1 MRFRI
6 PNRQLRGAGRGKDVV
21 KGVGAAAMT
30 AHYTLRNFVRQ
41 ASRVLLSQYL
51 RDRDIGLGFDIDSL
65 KPRDID
71 PIIEAMNL
79 LHEECRA
86 GLDKDF
92 TTITSLAD
100 QAGTQQI
107 LQEADFQAARI
118 EDELRMQD
126 GFLNKSFW
134 TFLHSWPVFEGA
146 SRFAMPSL
154 RGRYWKRRL
163 PLAGTRDVDLA
174 SKVPVLENALSR
186 YFLHEEGRGK
196 ACKIEYHPRP
206 PLHAFHAFPE
216 DFSASPLA
224 WSRAGLGPHPYRPAF
239 EVVFVY
245 NEDASALDI
254 YFEGG
259 KPTIERLWRLF
270 AEQVFSIGQPLQ
282 VERPVYSME
291 RLKADNFLRA
301 LRLDG
306 AMIDLRVKR
315 LSFAIF
321 GSPGITVAV
330 EADVSR
336 NPEAIRP
343 VLNRVFANGAASDE
357 RYPLSQAT
365 VVSARIQALLDRGGC
380 KRPRSRTFDLTQKS
394 CSLKYEGDDLLLR
407 RLLLDLGI
415 DGTAP
420 RVEGATR
427 PPA

>member
-1 MRFRI
+1 M
-6 PNRQLRGAGRGKDVV
+6 A
-21 KGVGAAAMT
+21 

-51 RDRDIGLGFDIDSL
+51 RYREIDLGFDCGAL
-65 KPRDID
+65 KPRVID
-71 PIIEAMNL
+71 PIIDALNL
-79 LHEECRA
+79 LPDERRA
-86 GLDKDF
+86 ELDKDF
-92 TTITSLAD
+92 ATINSLAD

-107 LQEADFQAARI
+107 VQEAAFQGARI
-118 EDELRMQD
+118 EDEFRVQD
-126 GFLNKSFW
+126 GFLNKSLW
-134 TFLHSWPVFEGA
+134 TFLHSRSVFEGA

-174 SKVPVLENALSR
+174 SKVPGLENALSR

-196 ACKIEYHPRP
+196 VCKIEYHPRP

-224 WSRAGLGPHPYRPAF
+224 WSTAGLGPHPYRPAF

-282 VERPVYSME
+282 AERPVYSME
-291 RLKADNFLRA
+291 RLKADNVLRA
-301 LRLDG
+301 RALDG

-357 RYPLSQAT
+357 RYALSQAT
-365 VVSARIQALLDRGGC
+365 VVSARIQALLDRGDS